1 MLLLFVSS
9 FKLIWI
15 KLASRF
21 AACRLYWL
29 SSHMPVI
36 ASSGGITRYQVNTVP
51 EEWDSSLINSGKS
64 LKRWHE
70 GDITGSVPYWDV
82 VRSPLF
88 EVERPSNG
96 ADGVFELPLRVPV
109 EQRRLP
115 HVHVSQENYLDVGLL
130 HLRHLGHDD
139 AGSSPSKGKL
149 YSPPFIVEKKSC
161 LARKVNFRLVAKS
174 SDKRHFLNWSW
185 CVTAWLCSS
194 LLRLLAVSEL
204 QKVIEV
210 KQEVGKEHDGCFYP

>member
-36 ASSGGITRYQVNTVP
+36 ASSGGITRYQVNTVNEP

-149 YSPPFIVEKKSC
+149 FFPPLSLKRNPV
-161 LARKVNFRLVAKS
+161 KS

-210 KQEVGKEHDGCFYP
+210 KQEVGKEHCGCFYP